1 MNILNH
7 IRTDFVRAALMVL
20 LAVVTFPTAAW
31 ATNVQYL
38 DANGQSQT
46 ANAVAFTSSN
56 ADISLDGGWYYVNG
70 NVTIN
75 GKITFTG
82 NVNLILCDGASLTV
96 TYNSYPA
103 AINSDN
109 KKNLTI
115 YAQSTG
121 NNMGSLTANGTCC
134 INTGG
139 NITIY
144 GGKVTANSNGYETI
158 GIYAQN
164 VYIFGGQVRATGS
177 YGIAADGDVGIR
189 LQCRNENDYIW
200 VSRFSY
206 LTQAENNGS
215 IQANNLVAYDAN
227 TGVIGSVVNGTV
239 TNFSTISGKVLRPI
253 DNWGGDDGTAEHPYV
268 ITTTAGLD
276 LLAKKVNGTDGYTA
290 NDFSG
295 KYFVLGNDITYSYE
309 GLGDTESNYTA
320 IGVFFSSI
328 KKFEGSFNGQ
338 GHTVK
343 GIRIC
348 KDGNSND
355 DDYQG
360 LFGRIGEGGSVSH
373 VTVSDARIIGR
384 RNIGG
389 IVGSNWGGTITDC
402 HVTASVFIKSVQSS
416 AHYHGGI
423 VGFNKTSNGGGIVSG
438 CSSSAVITL
447 ANGLG
452 DCQGYGG
459 IVGSNQLGT
468 VKDCL
473 YLGKQIGGSSYVGA
487 IAGYNVGTIKNCYY
501 TNSDIKGK
509 DEYYNEVTLS
519 SGNPVIGY
527 TEGSSTVTNVG
538 LAHTITLGKDVA
550 IDGTETDYAEDV
562 TNPKRRITTY
572 IKNEKGIALR
582 LDTLNGTKTDTIYY
596 CVAGA
601 KVPLSYSGTSESGVI
616 FRATKTNGGD
626 DVTSSVIEGS
636 TLTMP
641 DYDVTVRAIDSFDL
655 SFAAANDLSIESG
668 KATVTVDGVD
678 VTLTNGK
685 LTGVKPGSKV
695 TVTAAEGYKFKNAGG
710 ERLLTTIK
718 PASSNAVTPF
728 YVTQG
733 VATLTIVGN
742 DIKNEGYGWVNTSS
756 DDNLLTI
763 TPATG
768 YDITSVKFKSD
779 TDSEF
784 ALGPTFPIYY
794 PIYRVNLKNSRIK
807 QRVLVYGDYSR
818 SYVMEDLPFRP
829 GSWNAAAM
837 RFSDTDGQHFH
848 FLTDEIYW
856 GFKTLIM
863 DVSDVEVGTTMMV
876 HNGWWTATY
885 YDNLPIVNGPN
896 EIQLTEDIAR
906 DCAMVNGAG
915 KDLQFLIKS
924 GNCIVNTVY
933 YEDGYGGTSI
943 KEFNIYGYESG
954 GIKDVTINA
963 DSTQFSFIMPMGDVT
978 AFYELE
984 LMSFPLTIGAN
995 RYATYYSDKPMT
1007 LGSGQSFAQ
1016 LYTIASVGTETVS
1029 LSEALTVAKA
1039 NTPLLVY
1046 NSADEEKTVT
1056 LCFSS
1061 GTSDNVTANS
1071 AFKGTISDKT
1081 FTEAEMNAAQ
1091 HYVLVGGTTFLRV
1104 DKPGTIAAN
1113 RCWLEVAN
1121 ASARQLT
1128 IGDRTL
1134 NIKDERF
1141 NIDEAGTMYDLQGRR
1156 LTKKPTKAGVYVKN
1170 GQKVVVK

>member
-1 MNILNH
+1 
-7 IRTDFVRAALMVL
+7 
-20 LAVVTFPTAAW
+20 
-31 ATNVQYL
+31 
-38 DANGQSQT
+38 
-46 ANAVAFTSSN
+46 
-56 ADISLDGGWYYVNG
+56 
-70 NVTIN
+70 
-75 GKITFTG
+75 
-82 NVNLILCDGASLTV
+82 
-96 TYNSYPA
+96 
-103 AINSDN
+103 
-109 KKNLTI
+109 
-115 YAQSTG
+115 
-121 NNMGSLTANGTCC
+121 
-134 INTGG
+134 
-139 NITIY
+139 
-144 GGKVTANSNGYETI
+144 
-158 GIYAQN
+158 
-164 VYIFGGQVRATGS
+164 
-177 YGIAADGDVGIR
+177 
-189 LQCRNENDYIW
+189 
-200 VSRFSY
+200 
-206 LTQAENNGS
+206 
-215 IQANNLVAYDAN
+215 
-227 TGVIGSVVNGTV
+227 
-239 TNFSTISGKVLRPI
+239 
-253 DNWGGDDGTAEHPYV
+253 
-268 ITTTAGLD
+268 
-276 LLAKKVNGTDGYTA
+276 
-290 NDFSG
+290 
-295 KYFVLGNDITYSYE
+295 
-309 GLGDTESNYTA
+309 
-320 IGVFFSSI
+320 
-328 KKFEGSFNGQ
+328 
-338 GHTVK
+338 VK
-343 GIRIC
+343 GITIE
-348 KDGNSND
+348 KPGDGSENR
-355 DDYQG
+355 YQG
-360 LFGRIGEGGSVSH
+360 LFGYVGEGGSVSH
-373 VTVSDARIIGR
+373 VTLDASSITAHFTT
-384 RNIGG
+384 GG
-389 IVGSNWGGTITDC
+389 IAGSNHGTITDC
-402 HVTASVFIKSVQSS
+402 HATADVIID
-416 AHYHGGI
+416 ATRLGPGEHGGI
-423 VGFNKTSNGGGIVSG
+423 VGDNYGTVSG
-438 CSSSAVITL
+438 CTSKARVINTSGEGVTECGGVVGNN
-447 ANGLG
+447 ATGTIQ
-452 DCQGYGG
+452 DCIYFGG
-459 IVGSNQLGT
+459 QVDGN
-468 VKDCL
+468 KR
-473 YLGKQIGGSSYVGA
+473 VGA
-487 IAGYNVGTIKNCYY
+487 IAGRNNGSIINSYY
-501 TNSDIKGK
+501 TYDGFIGK
-509 DEYYNEVTLS
+509 DDEENEFTD
-519 SGNPVIGY
+519 NPAIGFAE
-527 TEGSSTVTNVG
+527 THGTVTNVG

-550 IDGTETDYAEDV
+550 IDGTETDCAEDV

-616 FRATKTNGGD
+616 FRATKTSGGD

-779 TDSEF
+779 IDSEF

-863 DVSDVEVGTTMMV
+863 DVSDVEAGTTMMV

-984 LMSFPLTIGAN
+984 LMSFPLTIGAC

-1061 GTSDNVTANS
+1061 GTPDNVTANS